1 MYVGDDVTDEDA
13 FRAVGPDGIALS
25 ASERATGAQ
34 FSVSGPEGVK
44 RLLDSLDAPEN
55 NRRA

>member
-1 MYVGDDVTDEDA
+1 VTDEDA